1 MKQEIKGWRWIR
13 NRFFSWFFQIE
24 NEIMVPFLLIGLL
37 IIGGFSVIS
46 YCGGYRLHKESQVAA
61 ARNILEETN
70 RDLRFLEGLV
80 SEEDLVLK
88 YRNFERGRVR
98 ITDRNGKEITA
109 PGNWEGKSVL
119 VSSEG
124 ANPFGWRLE
133 YLLDEKKFAVEY
145 LEGQN
150 YLVVGAIAALIL
162 ISQASIFIAHSMTR
176 PIRRMSHTCREI
188 DEKKGDYHSCHFDAV
203 SRRDEIG
210 QLAATFEGLLKNME
224 KYTKMEYTS
233 RMSAA
238 LAHEIKNPIAGIR
251 SGIQLLGGRTSKESD
266 RILCDAMIREID
278 RVTSLIMNLLSLS
291 IKRQSVKA
299 PVDLGRVLREITM
312 IYEKGPDSRRAT
324 LQVEVEPG
332 LAGQLNENEFRQ
344 IVHNLLNNSLKA
356 MVSDREG
363 LIAIRGRRE
372 PGRVVLEFED
382 NGRGMKQDEL
392 MRAMEPFYT
401 KSINGIG
408 LGLAIVRNLVEQNEG
423 EMRMESREGEGTRVT
438 LWFTPAEAET
448 GKVEAMQL

>member
-1 MKQEIKGWRWIR
+1 MKREIKGWRWLG
-13 NRFFSWFFQIE
+13 NRFSGWFFRIE
-24 NEIMVPFLLIGLL
+24 NEIMIPFLLIGLL

-46 YCGGYRLHKESQVAA
+46 YCGGYSLHKENRVAA
-61 ARNILEETN
+61 AENILEEAN

-80 SEEDLVLK
+80 SEEELALK

-98 ITDRNGKEITA
+98 ITDRNGVEITA
-109 PGNWEGKSVL
+109 DGNWDGKSVL
-119 VSSEG
+119 ASSEG
-124 ANPFGWRLE
+124 ANPFGWKME

-145 LEGQN
+145 LEEQN

-188 DEKKGDYHSCHFDAV
+188 DEKKGDYQSFHFEAV

-251 SGIQLLGGRTSKESD
+251 SGIQLLGGRAEKESD
-266 RILCDAMIREID
+266 RMLCDAMIREID

-299 PVDLGRVLREITM
+299 PVDLERVLREITM
-312 IYEKGPDSRRAT
+312 IYEKGPDSRRAA
-324 LQVEVEPG
+324 LQVEMEPK
-332 LAGQLNENEFRQ
+332 LSGQLNENEFRQ

-356 MVSDREG
+356 MVSGRDGR
-363 LIAIRGRRE
+363 ITIRGRRD
-372 PGRVVLEFED
+372 GDRAVLEFED

-408 LGLAIVRNLVEQNEG
+408 LGLAIVRNLVEQNDG
-423 EMRMESREGEGTRVT
+423 EMKMESREGEGTRVT
-438 LWFTPAEAET
+438 LWFTPAET
-448 GKVEAMQL
+448 EAVGQ